1 MPKFFVVSPF
11 ASKPQYNAKI
21 VRLCEVV
28 TEIVD
33 FTSETVVRSSWLQ
46 KRYLTTLIL
55 EELEVE
61 MPHLA
66 KLQLVT
72 LVEILEGILHSKR

>member
-1 MPKFFVVSPF
+1 MHVRFLWLEC
-11 ASKPQYNAKI
+11 NAKI

-72 LVEILEGILHSKR
+72 LVEILEGIFHSKR

>member
-1 MPKFFVVSPF
+1 MHVRFLWLEC
-11 ASKPQYNAKI
+11 NAKI

-33 FTSETVVRSSWLQ
+33 FTSETAVQCSWLQ

-72 LVEILEGILHSKR
+72 LVEILEGIFHSKW